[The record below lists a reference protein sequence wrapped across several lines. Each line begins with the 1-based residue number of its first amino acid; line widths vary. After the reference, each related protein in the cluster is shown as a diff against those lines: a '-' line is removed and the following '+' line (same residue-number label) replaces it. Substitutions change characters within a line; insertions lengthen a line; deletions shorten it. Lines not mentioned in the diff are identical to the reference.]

1 MPISQRMDKEKDRNI
16 MVRVSADL
24 HEQFKAI
31 LKANDNN
38 QSEIIR
44 ELIKK
49 YVAENKQKTLF

>member
-1 MPISQRMDKEKDRNI
+1 MPISQRMDKKKDRNI

-49 YVAENKQKTLF
+49 YIAENKQKTLF

>member
-49 YVAENKQKTLF
+49 YIAENKQKTLF

>member
-1 MPISQRMDKEKDRNI
+1 MPISQRMDKKKDRNI

>member
-1 MPISQRMDKEKDRNI
+1 MSQSQRMDKEKDRNI

-49 YVAENKQKTLF
+49 YIAENRQKTLF